1 VNSTRSTNRIETTL
15 RSSGAEA
22 VRTSGEPQFWQN
34 RAVSVFCSPQVGHR
48 TTGRVYR
55 GEPLDWPPLFATDGT
70 PNQRGRYGQLRRAD
84 DHEAVEEVPDQ
95 GEQST
100 ATERAAHICRIR
112 ASPSRPRRSTR
123 TATDT
128 LSTESR
134 FTAERRGTG
143 SSLGSRTTSLA
154 RPRIVVVHGA
164 TTARRSRGMAASRD
178 KTTTGRLPASASSHH
193 QTSPRAGIG
202 ITWPLQLRETRPGCP
217 THRAR

>member
-1 VNSTRSTNRIETTL
+1 MASVLGLGKLALRIDASSTRPSWKF
-15 RSSGAEA
+15 S
-22 VRTSGEPQFWQN
+22 
-34 RAVSVFCSPQVGHR
+34 
-48 TTGRVYR
+48 
-55 GEPLDWPPLFATDGT
+55 
-70 PNQRGRYGQLRRAD
+70 
-84 DHEAVEEVPDQ
+84 DQ
-95 GEQST
+95 DEQST

-112 ASPSRPRRSTR
+112 TSPSRPRRSTR

-164 TTARRSRGMAASRD
+164 TTARPSRGMAASRD
-178 KTTTGRLPASASSHH
+178 NTTTGRLPASASSHH

-202 ITWPLQLRETRPGCP
+202 IRWLLPLGEIRPGCP
-217 THRAR
+217 IHRVRRPDACRSWRSSHRFRRIADGQVAPQEPRRSARRRSVRSASGAHSPRGPR